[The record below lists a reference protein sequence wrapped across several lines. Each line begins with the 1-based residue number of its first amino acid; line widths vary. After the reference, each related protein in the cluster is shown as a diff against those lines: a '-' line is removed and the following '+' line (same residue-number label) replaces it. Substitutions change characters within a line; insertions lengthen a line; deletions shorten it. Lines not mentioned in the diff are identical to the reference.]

1 MCVFFLGSQ
10 DLLKTGPAEV
20 GGLWDPLQACPPHRA
35 LRSALDHWLPRDEQ
49 VAALL
54 CLSSLAW
61 VAFVFLRLEESL
73 VGSSRWAARMWG
85 LLTGASDKAGHPVLC
100 PPHQPPEARLREGE
114 PGPPGG
120 RLGLTRGWISPTGSR
135 LLIAGC
141 KGGWSTILGEE
152 EPR

>member
-20 GGLWDPLQACPPHRA
+20 GGLWDRLQACPPHRA